1 MSIKLLVADN
11 CNLCRKGLVSL
22 LSKIENIE
30 VVAEA
35 VSDKEVIEKAK
46 TFNPHIVIMNAHM
59 PALNGPGTTAILA
72 EELPHVKVIALSM
85 ITNAKYVREMME
97 AGVDGYL
104 SSNCDFEDLIIAIET
119 VFAGNKHFDKKI
131 TDLIIRGYLG
141 DDEQIALVLKELTER
156 EAEIFRLLADGY
168 QVREIAEKL
177 FISVKTVG
185 THRQNIMRKL
195 QLKSMADLVKY
206 ALKKGITSLD

>member
-1 MSIKLLVADN
+1 MSIKILVADN
-11 CNLCRKGLVSL
+11 CNLCRKGLVYL

-35 VSDKEVIEKAK
+35 VSDKEVIDKAK
-46 TFNPHIVIMNAHM
+46 TFYPHIVIMNACM
-59 PALNGPGTTAILA
+59 PALNGPGITAILA
-72 EELPHVKVIALSM
+72 EELPQVKVIALSM
-85 ITNAKYVREMME
+85 NTNAKYVREMME

-119 VFAGNKHFDKKI
+119 VFAGNKYFDKQV
-131 TDLIIRGYLG
+131 TDLIIMGYLG
-141 DDEQIALVLKELTER
+141 DNKQIVSVLKELTER
-156 EAEIFRLLADGY
+156 ELEIFRLLADGY